1 MKKIAIVLI
10 YIVLLPILIQ
20 AQPEKKDFPVDKK
33 GTFRIRARTDYA
45 RGLNFSQSEM
55 AANLEQIKKLVA
67 IVQQN
72 PVLAEMMGF
81 NAQARLDDIS
91 GVIRCSYGVPVNVE
105 FEIWPLTRN
114 KAGEIVSVTDPIEP
128 PEWELQVNCMNGIG
142 INSDYHDMNKC
153 YFTVP
158 FNKKTIAPGIDL
170 YDGEDYVIY
179 DPSRPPYW
187 IPVTVN
193 DAFASAREFAA
204 KEKDE
209 FTARLNKQM
218 LDQEWAE
225 IPVASRDKPAFFGG
239 NLSRVSPTSGFEGQE
254 NLFPPIVTVNP
265 EYWNKNRPKSDIQFL
280 VFKIRDK
287 KTLNRLVDEDLK
299 QKSNGYHCAL
309 FEQAM
314 DEEFVKSLLPLVIR

>member
-1 MKKIAIVLI
+1 MKKPIFLLM
-10 YIVLLPILIQ
+10 YIILLSTSIC
-20 AQPEKKDFPVDKK
+20 AQPDKTDFLIDKK
-33 GTFRIRARTDYA
+33 GTFRIRTRTDYA
-45 RGLNFSQSEM
+45 QGLKFSQSEM
-55 AANLEQIKKLVA
+55 AANLEQLKKLVA

-72 PVLAEMMGF
+72 PVLAGMMGF
-81 NAQARLDDIS
+81 NAQVRLDDIS

-105 FEIWPLTRN
+105 FEIWPLIRN
-114 KAGEIVSVTDPIEP
+114 KAGEIVSVTEPIEP

-170 YDGEDYVIY
+170 YDDEDYVIY

-193 DAFASAREFAA
+193 DAFASVREFAS

-218 LDQEWAE
+218 LDKEWAE

-239 NLSRVSPTSGFEGQE
+239 NLSRVSPTSGYGGQE

-287 KTLNRLVDEDLK
+287 KTLNHLVDNSLK
-299 QKSNGYHCAL
+299 QQSNFYHCYL

-314 DEEFVKSLLPLVIR
+314 DEEFVKSLLPLVTR